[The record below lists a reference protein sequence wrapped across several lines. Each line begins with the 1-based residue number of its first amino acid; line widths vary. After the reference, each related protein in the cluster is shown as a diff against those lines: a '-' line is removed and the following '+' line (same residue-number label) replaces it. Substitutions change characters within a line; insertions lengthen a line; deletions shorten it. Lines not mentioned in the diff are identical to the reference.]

1 MPNLQ
6 LRVTWWFWTWH
17 QLLGT
22 MNSLFSSLLHII
34 LQIFKR
40 SAKQIRHLKKITLS
54 LIFISSYI
62 FSQILPRSGYVT
74 TTTTTAAVQEFT
86 EKDKSVTKRV
96 STSWLFLTFY
106 KKRRRRSIDTH
117 DRGEFFSGGPK
128 AKNWITRVRVIHV
141 LLLLIG
147 MGRVMAL
154 VVYIPLQFHP
164 CQLLFVIVL

>member
-1 MPNLQ
+1 MPNLR
-6 LRVTWWFWTWH
+6 LRVTWWVWTWH

-22 MNSLFSSLLHII
+22 MNLLFSSSPLII
-34 LQIFKR
+34 LQICKR
-40 SAKQIRHLKKITLS
+40 SAKQIVLHLKKNYIS

-62 FSQILPRSGYVT
+62 FSQILPRSGYV
-74 TTTTTAAVQEFT
+74 TTTTAAVQEFT

-106 KKRRRRSIDTH
+106 KKRRSSSSIDTH
-117 DRGEFFSGGPK
+117 DQGEFFSVGPK
-128 AKNWITRVRVIHV
+128 AKNWTTWVRVFHV